1 MHCKGWWES
10 ERIVDVVDAPIYCLF
25 VRPCFC
31 LGVICTIRLVL
42 RRDLS
47 PTLSLN
53 LLSTVT
59 SFQSLQSL
67 PPYERVG
74 LVCSSK
80 REGKKTVMPHGIGP
94 QWVGEDTRSLIFIIP
109 LLFLFF
115 WILWL
120 SAQILALV
128 PCFIFSGLLKPLWYE
143 FIWKNMFQEE
153 WQRKTCREAR
163 ILERKIDPCQQQ
175 PLCCS
180 FLKFWNY
187 FTSKRVYA
195 SPMLSFLI
203 TSRRSQCISH
213 VRLFL
218 VTHIEQPSSVLGN
231 RMLGCT

>member
-1 MHCKGWWES
+1 
-10 ERIVDVVDAPIYCLF
+10 
-25 VRPCFC
+25 
-31 LGVICTIRLVL
+31 
-42 RRDLS
+42 
-47 PTLSLN
+47 
-53 LLSTVT
+53 
-59 SFQSLQSL
+59 
-67 PPYERVG
+67 
-74 LVCSSK
+74 
-80 REGKKTVMPHGIGP
+80 MPHGRGP
-94 QWVGEDTRSLIFIIP
+94 RWVGEDTRSLIFIIP

-115 WILWL
+115 LILWL

-143 FIWKNMFQEE
+143 FIWKNVFQEE

-231 RMLGCT
+231 RMRGCT